1 MQALVTA
8 SDPALSA
15 QNLWEKAL
23 DGIRLEGKS
32 YALGWLA
39 RMRGLDLRDS
49 ALVLSVPD
57 RFFRDWVDDHYR
69 GLIEETLT
77 RVAGAPS
84 KISYEVVEPVSAGGG
99 SSPAPA
105 VNGTAVR
112 LNRLN
117 ERFTFSTYVVADSN
131 QLPAA
136 AAAAVAE
143 SPGRCYNPLFI
154 YGGTGLGKT
163 HLLHAVGNKIC
174 ESSPTARVVYLSSEE
189 FTNEFVESV
198 RDHKM
203 PEFRRKFREECDV
216 LLIDDIQFL
225 GKKEETQKEFFYT
238 FNTLHE
244 RSKAIVLTS
253 DTAPSEIPGLEERLR
268 SRFTMGLIT
277 DIQEPNFETRV
288 AILKKKG
295 EAEGFSLPDRVC
307 QFIARHVHRNVREL
321 EGALIKISAMH
332 SLTGQPI
339 TEEFASQVLKDIL
352 PQNRPVDLDQIQREV
367 ARFYKIAVEELR
379 EDRRTKHLAHAR
391 AVAMYLCRKL
401 TKSSFPEIAG
411 RFNKDHS
418 TVISA
423 VRKIERLR
431 EQEASINRELL
442 ELETKLGAS

>member
-1 MQALVTA
+1 LQALVTA

-84 KISYEVVEPVSAGGG
+84 KISYEVVEPVAASGGPA
-99 SSPAPA
+99 PAPA

-307 QFIARHVHRNVREL
+307 
-321 EGALIKISAMH
+321 
-332 SLTGQPI
+332 
-339 TEEFASQVLKDIL
+339 
-352 PQNRPVDLDQIQREV
+352 
-367 ARFYKIAVEELR
+367 
-379 EDRRTKHLAHAR
+379 
-391 AVAMYLCRKL
+391 
-401 TKSSFPEIAG
+401 
-411 RFNKDHS
+411 
-418 TVISA
+418 
-423 VRKIERLR
+423 
-431 EQEASINRELL
+431 
-442 ELETKLGAS
+442 